1 MRKPIY
7 ATGLSTLHLDPV
19 PGPLRGFDL
28 TGLPARTVADSR
40 TTVVRLRVRTNVDD
54 SRKARLLRGAA
65 ST

>member
-7 ATGLSTLHLDPV
+7 ATGLSTLHLDPI

-40 TTVVRLRVRTNVDD
+40 STVVRRRGRTKVDG
-54 SRKARLLRGAA
+54 SRKARVVRGAA